1 MRKSDSLKSYG
12 VACFFRRRLEGGSP
26 YCSIQSHPSQYEIT
40 PEICAQCPVPALPC
54 KYLDVRVIIAPG
66 LEGKPIP
73 KALAAMCRKKG
84 IRINEVTFE
93 ECHGCSL
100 YESAHLPGKDS
111 QLSEDL
117 SVDKLTGLFRRE
129 YFDTIL
135 EDKIRQARSTG
146 WELALLLADI
156 DHFKRI
162 NDTYGHLQGDS
173 VLREVGVI
181 TGNLILERGSA
192 SRAGVGERG
201 VACRYGGEEIAL
213 ILPRMEK
220 KEAAAMGEEFRKAIE
235 SHPFERIDVQG
246 ERIPVTLSA
255 GISLFPSLAK
265 DPVELI
271 RQADQA
277 LYRAKESGRNRVVLY
292 DPKRDTEEVPI
303 LLWVTF
309 HGFPEISNSGK
320 ISLDRWTLGDS
331 GSLEDLVA
339 LDLFD
344 HQRAV
349 RSISEDAKPGRAG
362 AFAQP
367 VDGIAREIVRQGS
380 LTRFKLA
387 VRPKAYSE
395 LEKTVRKGGKE
406 AQGPRG
412 KG

>member
-1 MRKSDSLKSYG
+1 MEKDNPRDYAAL
-12 VACFFRRRLEGGSP
+12 CFFRRSAGSGP
-26 YCSIQSHPSQYEIT
+26 PFCSIQSRPSPYEIS
-40 PEICAQCPVPALPC
+40 PEVCAQCAIPTKPC
-54 KYLDVRVIIAPG
+54 LHLDVRVLIAPG

-100 YESAHLPGKDS
+100 YEPAHLPGKDS

-292 DPKRDTEEVPI
+292 DPKRNTDEVPI

-406 AQGPRG
+406 AQGQRG